1 MLTVFFRHWS
11 VGAGVPVTATVN
23 VAGEPTHAAWAVGW
37 VPKEGVLT
45 PRPARATLVPYAP
58 LFGATQ
64 S

>member
-37 VPKEGVLT
+37 VPKEGALSTVRVTALLVVLVH
-45 PRPARATLVPYAP
+45 AFV
-58 LFGATQ
+58 ATQ